1 MAEKEVNEAM
11 LTGITAKMQK
21 QAEEN
26 QAQMRELL
34 KTSQEMM
41 AQAEAPLT
49 RAMRTVKTTTLLNPP
64 EWAINTMTEN
74 KERDDLK
81 QWVNTK

>member
-49 RAMRTVKTTTLLNPP
+49 
-64 EWAINTMTEN
+64 
-74 KERDDLK
+74 
-81 QWVNTK
+81 

>member
-49 RAMRTVKTTTLLNPP
+49 WAMRTTTLLNPP